1 MLFRPRRVAFAMLT
15 AATTAFAFVA
25 ACGVDIV
32 GGVTVPVEAAPDV
45 RGEASLPPTNDG
57 NVPDVITD
65 AGTPDADAQ
74 TAPCGTNLRGPA
86 MVEVPD
92 AGFCID
98 STEVTGAQY
107 AEFLAATDGGAADAG
122 FLDASTL
129 DGGLPPFC
137 KRDGFAPGGG
147 TSFDAGPPA
156 LPVARVSWCD
166 AFAYCQ
172 WAGKR
177 LCTGKVSSVDTG
189 EWLRACTR
197 DGTQKVSP
205 ADGDA
210 AACNLS
216 VMASAP
222 PKTFAGCQGGY
233 NGIFDMIGNVEEW
246 VGSCDGGSTCMTL
259 GGNYTYTP
267 QAVTC
272 DTSISS
278 GPNTSTVATGIR
290 CCR

>member
-32 GGVTVPVEAAPDV
+32 GGVSVPVEAAPDV

-74 TAPCGTNLRGPA
+74 TAPCGTNLKGPA

-92 AGFCID
+92 AGYCID

-147 TSFDAGPPA
+147 TSFDAGPAA
-156 LPVARVSWCD
+156 LPVVNVDWCD

-172 WAGKR
+172 WAGKH
-177 LCTGKVSSVDTG
+177 LCSAPTTDGGSDG
-189 EWLRACTR
+189 EWMLACTR
-197 DGTQKVSP
+197 GGTRSLP
-205 ADGDA
+205 NGGADA
-210 AACNLS
+210 SVCN
-216 VMASAP
+216 VGRASTVAP
-222 PKTFAGCQGGY
+222 MTFPQCEGGY
-233 NGIFDMIGNVEEW
+233 SGVFDMVGNVEEW
-246 VGSCDGGSTCMTL
+246 AGTCEGTCPL
-259 GGNYTYTP
+259 FGANFSHAP
-267 QAVTC
+267 QAASCKTVDRFAPTFV
-272 DTSISS
+272 SS
-278 GPNTSTVATGIR
+278 GFGIR